1 MMKLLTLTILGVA
14 ILGLAACAHHDDAQN
29 TQSSSASTGYKK

>member
-14 ILGLAACAHHDDAQN
+14 ILGLAACAHHDDQTT
-29 TQSSSASTGYKK
+29 TQASTASTGYKK